1 MTNVFST
8 HFHKEVFSLKTILL
22 VLFIICATGC
32 STTKIATGLDRNLEI
47 LGCPALVQWTAQ
59 ELGIEENRI
68 QIWMANNL
76 SKDIQPCE
84 ACARFKKAAMVLQD
98 MERAYLAT
106 LAQVINE
113 FASDPAPPSAK
124 QMESITK
131 SIVHNVEAGNSY
143 ALVGEYLDAIATYQ
157 AFLIAEKPDF
167 TNARAI
173 RVCAKVMFVSVQIHE
188 EPYIYG
194 ILR

>member
-8 HFHKEVFSLKTILL
+8 HFHKEVFILKTILL
-22 VLFIICATGC
+22 VLFITCATGC
-32 STTKIATGLDRNLEI
+32 STTKIATGLGRNLEV
-47 LGCPALVQWTAQ
+47 LGCPALVQWTGQ
-59 ELGIEENRI
+59 ELGIDENRI
-68 QIWMANNL
+68 QIWMANTL

-98 MERAYLAT
+98 MEGAYLAT

-167 TNARAI
+167 TNARAV